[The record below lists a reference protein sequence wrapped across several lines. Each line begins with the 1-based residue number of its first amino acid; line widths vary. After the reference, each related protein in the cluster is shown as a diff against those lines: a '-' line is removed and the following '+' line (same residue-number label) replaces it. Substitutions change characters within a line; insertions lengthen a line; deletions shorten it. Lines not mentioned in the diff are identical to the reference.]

1 MEKGKTEKENF
12 TKMVLSAAL
21 GMDYIKTED
30 VPNIELYMDQV
41 TTFMDRYLESSKRYD
56 NDKLLTKTMI
66 NNYAKNE
73 LIPPPDKKKYSRNHL
88 FLLTLIYYM
97 KNIMSISD
105 IRTLLKP
112 VTEYAFNSE
121 RDFDMAD
128 VYSEIFNIVG
138 KQSKDMV
145 KDLVRKVKISETAF
159 DGMAQN
165 EEEKEYFRTFG
176 FICMLC
182 FDVYMKTQVIENL
195 LDKSGIFK
203 KDTASKDTKTE
214 K

>member
-1 MEKGKTEKENF
+1 MNSNDSF
-12 TKMVLSAAL
+12 TKQVLKVAL

-41 TTFMDRYLESSKRYD
+41 TTFMDRHLESSKRYED
-56 NDKLLTKTMI
+56 DKLLTKTMI
-66 NNYAKNE
+66 NNYTKND
-73 LIPPPDKKKYSRNHL
+73 LIPSPEKKKYSRNHM

-105 IRTLLKP
+105 IRKLLGP
-112 VTEYAFNSE
+112 VTEYTFNNE

-138 KQSKDMV
+138 KQSRDMV

-159 DGMAQN
+159 EGMAKTP
-165 EEEKEYFRTFG
+165 EEQDYCKTFG
-176 FICMLC
+176 
-182 FDVYMKTQVIENL
+182 
-195 LDKSGIFK
+195 
-203 KDTASKDTKTE
+203 
-214 K
+214 

>member
-1 MEKGKTEKENF
+1 MNSNDSF
-12 TKMVLSAAL
+12 TKQVLKVAL

-41 TTFMDRYLESSKRYD
+41 TTFIDRHLESSKRYED
-56 NDKLLTKTMI
+56 DKLLAKTMI
-66 NNYAKNE
+66 NNYTKND
-73 LIPPPDKKKYSRNHL
+73 LIPSPEKKKYSRNHM

-105 IRTLLKP
+105 IRKLLGP
-112 VTEYAFNSE
+112 VTEYTFNNE

-138 KQSKDMV
+138 KQSRDMV

-159 DGMAQN
+159 EGMAKTP
-165 EEEKEYFRTFG
+165 EEKEYFKTFG

-182 FDVYMKTQVIENL
+182 FDVYMKSQVIENL
-195 LDKSGIFK
+195 LDESDIFK
-203 KDTASKDTKTE
+203 NENKEERSKS
-214 K
+214 